1 MPELPEVETIVRQ
14 LLKRCHILNNPIT
27 AITWKRP
34 NRWVGLEPEA
44 TVARLVNRSISA
56 IRRRGKY
63 ILFDLDDGQTLIIH
77 LRMTGKLLYQ
87 PAGISPDRHTREIFH
102 FADGSTLQFNDPR
115 TLGRIYLLDPGESIA
130 PLEKMGPEPFSK
142 EFSIE
147 NMRQSIQKSRLEI
160 KDFLLDQTK
169 IAGIGNIYASEILFI
184 CGIHPQRVASS
195 LSENDI
201 AAIIK
206 TVPEILQK
214 AIDLNGTTFLDY
226 RTAENKTGE
235 FQNML
240 KVYGKTGNACSR
252 CGTAIERIVQKQRSS
267 FFCPQCQTTAASA
280 GQVKSS

>member
-27 AITWKRP
+27 AVSWERP
-34 NRWVGLEPEA
+34 NRWVGIDPEA
-44 TVARLVNRSISA
+44 AVARLVSRRVLR

-87 PAGISPDRHTREIFH
+87 PAGISPDPHTREAFH

-115 TLGRIYLLDPGESIA
+115 TLGRIYLLAPGETIA
-130 PLEKMGPEPFSK
+130 PLQKMGPEPFSA
-142 EFSIE
+142 EFSFEHIRLA
-147 NMRQSIQKSRLEI
+147 MIKSRLEI
-160 KDFLLDQTK
+160 KDFLLNQTK
-169 IAGIGNIYASEILFI
+169 IAGIGNIYASEILFT
-184 CGIHPQRVASS
+184 CGIHPQRVTAS
-195 LSENDI
+195 LSDNEV
-201 AAIIK
+201 AAIVK
-206 TVPEILQK
+206 TVPDILQQ

-235 FQNML
+235 FQKML
-240 KVYGKTGNACSR
+240 KVYGKTAEPCKN

-267 FFCPQCQTTAASA
+267 FFCPQCQPPIAST
-280 GQVKSS
+280 G